1 MKASRVRMAVM
12 IGFLVFMSWVGY
24 RHQVLGGGS
33 SGSPTVDAL
42 CPFGGLES
50 LYSYL
55 TTGGWLR
62 RVAPSALALLG
73 GVLLMT
79 IVTGRTFCGW
89 ICPLGT
95 IAELSSK
102 AARKLGI
109 KQRELPKNIDQ
120 PLRYLKYVVL
130 IVIIAFTWKLGT
142 LAWRDYDPWV
152 AWMHL
157 SAGWSEVVEKPWS
170 YIVLFLTV
178 IGAGLY
184 IERFWCRYIC
194 PLGAFLALFQ
204 KIALIKVRR
213 REEHC
218 ISCHLCSKACP
229 VRLDPESVDVMKSAE
244 CIACGRC
251 VEACP
256 AEKALFFGAGSWKFK
271 TLSVGLAGL
280 IIFFGSW
287 SVARITGFWQTWVS
301 PTSYQIQT
309 DPADAIYGWM
319 TVSEISE
326 TLNMPVEEII
336 MGGKL
341 YADIPLD
348 VPLKE
353 IELINDEEVKEN
365 LAEYI
370 ANTSH
375 ENMLHPASLNPDEI
389 RGSMTMDEISEI
401 YELEGRKIFRKAG
414 WPVDTPQDIKLK
426 GIADE
431 QELEMQDIRKAV
443 SDLMEEKDR

>member
-1 MKASRVRMAVM
+1 MKASKVRMFVLIA
-12 IGFLVFMSWVGY
+12 FLLFMSWVGY
-24 RHQVLGGGS
+24 RHQVLGGGAA
-33 SGSPTVDAL
+33 GAPTVDAL

-79 IVTGRTFCGW
+79 LITGRTFCGW

-102 AARKLGI
+102 SARRLGI
-109 KQRELPKNIDQ
+109 RQRELPGNIDQ
-120 PLRYLKYVVL
+120 PLRYLKYLIL

-157 SAGWSEVVEKPWS
+157 SAGWSEIIEKPWS
-170 YIVLFLTV
+170 YVVLFMAV
-178 IGAGLY
+178 IVAGLY
-184 IERFWCRYIC
+184 IERFWCRYLC

-204 KIALIKVRR
+204 KISLIKVRR
-213 REEHC
+213 SEDHC
-218 ISCHLCSKACP
+218 IHCHLCSKACP

-251 VEACP
+251 VEKCP
-256 AEKALFFGAGSWKFK
+256 EEKALFFGTGSWKFK

-287 SVARITGFWQTWVS
+287 AVAKTTGFWQTWAS
-301 PTSYQIQT
+301 PTSYQIESN
-309 DPADAIYGWM
+309 PADAIYGWM
-319 TVSEISE
+319 TVTEIAE
-326 TLNMPVEEII
+326 TLDLSVQEVIEGGRLDSHIPV
-336 MGGKL
+336 
-341 YADIPLD
+341 DT
-348 VPLKE
+348 PLKE
-353 IELINDEEVKEN
+353 IEGVDDEEVKDH
-365 LAEYI
+365 LAQYLQI
-370 ANTSH
+370 TSG
-375 ENMLHPASLNPDEI
+375 NSISRPASNNPDEI
-389 RGSMTMDEISEI
+389 RGSMTMEEISKTFG
-401 YELEGRKIFRKAG
+401 LEGKDIFRRAG
-414 WPVDTPQDIKLK
+414 WPEDTHQDTKLK

-431 QELEMQDIRKAV
+431 QDLEIQSIREAV
-443 SDLMEEKDR
+443 SELLKEKQ